1 MDAIQ
6 VILSNLKNLLK
17 EKMWFIKI
25 PMIAFLCV
33 FLLSCGGGG
42 GGGGSSDNATNP
54 VDPGPVVSALVT
66 NSENTLTTALT
77 AIAGITSSQAQQI
90 TTAATNQLSID
101 SLLNSTDASK
111 VLPSLLEGTMAGIG
125 SLNLSDEELI
135 NTLIEQSVSTMMTLV
150 GADTTSRQQ
159 RSVDRTAEELQ
170 SLLEVLVETALTNLE
185 QTKLPDASLGK
196 AVGKVV
202 VAVVANLD
210 KANVDTS
217 DVSNTVDKVVGKS
230 MAGLEQLPDVALES
244 AVDEITQSAIEGT
257 KTLKKTKTDIDLGES
272 VGKVVSSVVKNLKKA
287 KVASDDVS
295 SAVDRVISKSME
307 SLEGGELDAEEINA
321 SVQQITDGAVQG
333 AGELAKDDETIKA
346 NLGAVVS
353 IVAQS
358 TTENLAN
365 LVSEEQ
371 LAAVKAAIQST
382 LDNSTKVV
390 VVLVYVEAER
400 EAKETELADKASEGV
415 TAGQANLDARCES
428 PFNDNRKIPG
438 GKSVTAYEAE
448 SVAYNETC
456 QSEERLCSAGVL
468 EGSFEFKTCK
478 VKQPET
484 CEFAGQTVQHG
495 QSVNAYFEAS
505 VAFGQQCQVNE
516 RLCTD
521 GTLGGNVSYTFAS
534 CQVEAAKSCS
544 LNGVEYAHGQKVTF
558 FEAALVPNGGTCNSE
573 TVTCSNGDLGNTFTE
588 LACEEQEVSAG
599 VFCGAPEDASCQ
611 AADVARFGQ
620 VKFGK

>member
-1 MDAIQ
+1 MQIIKS
-6 VILSNLKNLLK
+6 ILIILITLTLLG
-17 EKMWFIKI
+17 
-25 PMIAFLCV
+25 C
-33 FLLSCGGGG
+33 GGG

-66 NSENTLTTALT
+66 NSENALTPALT
-77 AIAGITSSQAQQI
+77 AAGITSSQAQQI

-101 SLLNSTDASK
+101 SLLDSTDASK

-210 KANVDTS
+210 KAKVDTS

-371 LAAVKAAIQST
+371 LAAVKAVIQST

-448 SVAYNETC
+448 SVAYNATC

-521 GTLGGNVSYTFAS
+521 GTLGGNVSYTFDS
-534 CQVEAAKSCS
+534 CQVEAAKSCP